1 MEAGIKERNRYK
13 DITWLMPSVDL
24 PSIFI
29 KLGVIVEPK
38 HGDEI
43 RGFCPDHNL
52 YTGRKQSDPN
62 WTVNTVTGETFCFT
76 EARGSNLVWTVCRLL
91 KCEPDD
97 AAMFLAGK
105 STRAD
110 MAELEIAA
118 FKVKSAKLHTLKG
131 DKKPSEIK
139 GLDAIAKDIAN
150 RKMSE
155 KAYQFF
161 LHPPGKK
168 HPTNISRE
176 TVDRYRV
183 FERTWGFYKDR
194 VIIPYFIMGELVG
207 FCAID
212 LLGKEAWVKAHQDQG
227 EKAYKKVRY
236 PENFISTECLFG
248 FDDCKKGEDFI
259 IVTEGAREVMKLTQ
273 EGFPAVAILGAYIS
287 PYHRELLSKLS
298 PKKIVL
304 MFDGDDAGVAITT
317 RAAKAL
323 EVSYAGDRIQ
333 KCFLPR
339 GRDPKTMS
347 RNELLQMLKMKG
359 IS

>member
-1 MEAGIKERNRYK
+1 MDAGVKERNRYK

-24 PSIFI
+24 PKVFL

-43 RGFCPDHNL
+43 RGFCPDHL
-52 YTGRKQSDPN
+52 IYTGRKQSGMD
-62 WTVNTVTGETFCFT
+62 WAVNTVTGETFCFS

-91 KCEPDD
+91 KCEPED

-118 FKVKSAKLHTLKG
+118 ISVKASNLHKQKG

-139 GLDAIAKDIAN
+139 GLDALAKDIEN
-150 RKMSE
+150 RKLSE
-155 KAYQFF
+155 RAYQFF
-161 LHPPGKK
+161 IHPTGKK
-168 HPTNISRE
+168 YPTNISRE

-183 FERTWGFYKDR
+183 FEQTWGFHKDR
-194 VIIPYFIMGELVG
+194 VIIPYFMKGELVG
-207 FCAID
+207 FSAID
-212 LLGKEAWVKAHQDQG
+212 LLGKEAWLKAHPDQT
-227 EKAYKKVRY
+227 KYMKVRY
-236 PENFISTECLFG
+236 PLSFISTECLFG
-248 FDDCKKGEDFI
+248 FDDCKKGMDFI

-287 PYHRELLSKLS
+287 TTHQALLFDLR
-298 PKKIVL
+298 PKKIIL

-317 RAAKAL
+317 RTAKAL
-323 EVSYAGDRIQ
+323 MKNGVYPENRIQ
-333 KCFLPR
+333 KCFLPK
-339 GRDPKTMS
+339 GRDPKTLD
-347 RNELLQMLKMKG
+347 RNGLLQLIEKG
-359 IS
+359 QK